1 MRHRLAHAIAVLAAL
16 APLQA
21 DAGEPLGP
29 ALTFPRV
36 VAGNPAYRTAWN
48 GLLAEIPAADRDAA
62 FMRTLAGPATPM
74 HAVRGDGR
82 LLMVGTVCEPRNC
95 NANDV
100 IVIMVPPMGR
110 MYALH
115 RRRVDVP
122 LRQRFL
128 GHPDAAI
135 RAILVE
141 QAKLADRP
149 QAAR

>member
-1 MRHRLAHAIAVLAAL
+1 MRCLVHAIAVMAAL
-16 APLQA
+16 APLPA
-21 DAGEPLGP
+21 WSVEPLGP
-29 ALTFPRV
+29 ALTFPQV

-48 GLLAEIPAADRDAA
+48 GLLAEIPAGDRDAA
-62 FMRTLAGPATPM
+62 FLRTLAGPATRM

-100 IVIMVPPMGR
+100 TVVMVPPTSR

-115 RRRVDVP
+115 RRRVDIP
-122 LRQRFL
+122 ARQRFL

-135 RAILVE
+135 RAILIE

>member
-1 MRHRLAHAIAVLAAL
+1 MRRLVHAIAALAAV
-16 APLQA
+16 APLPA
-21 DAGEPLGP
+21 RSVEPLGP
-29 ALTFPRV
+29 ALTFPQI

-48 GLLAEIPAADRDAA
+48 GLLAEIPAGDRDAR

-74 HAVRGDGR
+74 HAVRGDGQ

-100 IVIMVPPMGR
+100 TVVMVPPTSR

-122 LRQRFL
+122 ARQRFL
-128 GHPDAAI
+128 GHPDAALW
-135 RAILVE
+135 AILVE
-141 QAKLADRP
+141 QARLADRS